1 MPIKTFD
8 NRLEKVGDDIRLS
21 LEDTNLYIAAKRFS
35 LYGYEALAKELGKI
49 EKMNFIFT
57 APPKFD
63 KKEQRVFSLKSIDA
77 STYEIEL
84 KNKLTSPH
92 TAKKCSQWISKKAT
106 FKALTKDTA
115 ISEMAILQSPNE
127 NALYLGIDE
136 FSANSLGYKK
146 DNTLLKPI
154 IKIQDNKTIEKF
166 THDFLQTWD
175 SDALEDITLALIE
188 SLQTLY
194 KENSPEFIYYLILYH
209 LFNQFIEDL
218 DEDTLANEKTGFKD
232 SVIWNKLFDF
242 QQDAVLG
249 LINKLERY
257 GGAILADSVGLGK
270 TFSALAVIK
279 YYQEKNRSI
288 LVLCPKKL
296 GENWRTFLS
305 NYKDNPLIKDRFNY
319 DVLYHT
325 DLLRTKGFS
334 NGIDLS
340 RINWSN
346 YDLIVIDESHNFR
359 NNDIKKDKKTRYQ
372 KLLEMI
378 QNGVKTKVLMLSATP
393 VNNRFNDLKNQIALI
408 FEGDTQNAHQLLGL
422 SKSIDTILRNA
433 QKIFNDW
440 MKLPQEKRTSKE
452 LLKRLNLQIE
462 FFKLLDSLTI
472 ARSRKHIEKYYDMT
486 QIGKFPKRLK
496 PINKYAPIT
505 TLPGIMDVEEIYTIL
520 GKLNMSL
527 YAPFDYILPSR
538 RKIYEE
544 LYDTKINENNYLRQS
559 DRERSLKTLMRV
571 NLLKRLESSVHSFRL
586 TLERFSQQIEQTIAK
601 LKNYEAKKEL
611 EIDLKVE
618 DDENFIGD
626 KVKIDIKDLNALG
639 WIRFRT
645 RSQYRKE
652 YLG

>member
-1 MPIKTFD
+1 
-8 NRLEKVGDDIRLS
+8 
-21 LEDTNLYIAAKRFS
+21 
-35 LYGYEALAKELGKI
+35 
-49 EKMNFIFT
+49 MNFIFT

-84 KNKLTSPH
+84 KNKLISAH

-106 FKALTKDTA
+106 FKALIKDAA

-296 GENWRTFLS
+296 GENWKTFLS

-325 DLLRTKGFS
+325 DLLRTKGYS

-472 ARSRKHIEKYYDMT
+472 ARSRKHIEKYYDMA

-505 TLPGIMDVEEIYTIL
+505 TLHGIMDIEEIYTIL